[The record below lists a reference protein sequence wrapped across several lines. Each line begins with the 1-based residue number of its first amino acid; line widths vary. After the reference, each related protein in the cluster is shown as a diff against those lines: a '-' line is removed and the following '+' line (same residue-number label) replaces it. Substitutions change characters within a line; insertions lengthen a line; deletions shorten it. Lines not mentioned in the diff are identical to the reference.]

1 MGAGAAPERA
11 RWLGP
16 PNDGTA
22 RRAVALLIHGL
33 NLRPTRMLQIAN
45 MLSAEGVECLNLA
58 LSGHGSP
65 DDAAR
70 AERDMRE
77 GASLESFKSVSHS
90 QWLAEARAA
99 HALARIRAEDLGV
112 PLILVGFSLGAT
124 LGAELA
130 NQPGPAPRFDGMI
143 FFAPAFRVHWY
154 TRLLRLLWPFPRL
167 TLKSFSPSQY
177 ATNPATP
184 IAAYNALFRS
194 MAALPDRPEQQRVTN
209 ALIFIDPKDELVSYR
224 ALRTLCESQASSS
237 WRLVETPKQLRKGE
251 RDYHHLIIDEASL
264 GSEGWGD
271 VVRQVESFLGALR
284 KDPCKLT
291 TCQGCCRSLA
301 TPERRADLIDTAP
314 AALS

>member
-1 MGAGAAPERA
+1 MEAGAAAERS

-16 PNDGTA
+16 PNDGAA
-22 RRAVALLIHGL
+22 RSAVALLIHGL
-33 NLRPTRMLQIAN
+33 NLRPTRLLQIAN
-45 MLSAEGVECLNLA
+45 MLSAEGVACLKLA
-58 LSGHGSP
+58 LNGHGSP
-65 DDAAR
+65 DDAAG

-77 GASLESFKSVSHS
+77 GASLESFKSVSHA

-99 HALARIRAEDLGV
+99 HALARIRAEELGV

-143 FFAPAFRVHWY
+143 LFAPAFRVHWY

-167 TLKSFSPSQY
+167 TLKSFSPRRY
-177 ATNPATP
+177 AANPATP

-237 WRLVETPKQLRKGE
+237 
-251 RDYHHLIIDEASL
+251 
-264 GSEGWGD
+264 
-271 VVRQVESFLGALR
+271 
-284 KDPCKLT
+284 
-291 TCQGCCRSLA
+291 
-301 TPERRADLIDTAP
+301 
-314 AALS
+314 